1 MISRVYRQALLS
13 VDGLSGLFL
22 TILGLFCSYEMR
34 FVQQLVVWDESG
46 PGPAWLPL
54 VMSLILTVLGLKLA
68 MSALLVRDNPSYS
81 FSRPTLKYTILIM
94 SLASLFP
101 VIGGLSSL
109 TLFVAME
116 LWWVEQERMS
126 FSIMVSL
133 IVAFVVW
140 FVFIRLLGVAFP
152 LSPWG
157 F

>member
-1 MISRVYRQALLS
+1 
-13 VDGLSGLFL
+13 
-22 TILGLFCSYEMR
+22 
-34 FVQQLVVWDESG
+34 
-46 PGPAWLPL
+46 
-54 VMSLILTVLGLKLA
+54 
-68 MSALLVRDNPSYS
+68 
-81 FSRPTLKYTILIM
+81 M

-116 LWWVEQERMS
+116 LWWVEQERMR